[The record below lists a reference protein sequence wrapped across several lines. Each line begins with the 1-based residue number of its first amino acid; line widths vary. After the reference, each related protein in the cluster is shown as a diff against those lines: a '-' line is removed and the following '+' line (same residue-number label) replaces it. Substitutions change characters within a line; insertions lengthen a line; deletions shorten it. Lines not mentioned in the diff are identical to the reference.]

1 MAEAAHRMSSR
12 ALGTKI
18 ALGLVI
24 ALASELIVAP
34 PVAAAP
40 PPPSAVADQQN
51 PALSYADLADLS
63 LPAQVIAGVTVT
75 KANRLKGE
83 MAPGLQPRQARFL
96 VTASVGLLLRGANG
110 LPGVVTYIVDLPL
123 DEKGRLPKLK
133 KQRFL
138 VLAEHVAGRPA
149 ELRLNSPYSHLAW
162 AQPAE
167 SILRAILTEANS
179 AKTPPRVTG
188 IGNAFYVA
196 GSIPGEGES
205 QIFLTTANNRPISL
219 TVLRRPGEEPQWAVA
234 LGEMVDESAQ
244 APAKET
250 LLWYRL
256 ACSLPPTLPAS
267 AVGSLGESE
276 AEAARA
282 DYRFIIGQ
290 LGPCTRM
297 LPR

>member
-1 MAEAAHRMSSR
+1 MAEAPDRNLGR
-12 ALGTKI
+12 TLGTRFALALAI
-18 ALGLVI
+18 ALL
-24 ALASELIVAP
+24 LAP
-34 PVAAAP
+34 PSAAAP
-40 PPPSAVADQQN
+40 PAAAVAN
-51 PALSYADLADLS
+51 PLNPTLSYADLADLS
-63 LPAQVIAGVTVT
+63 LHAQIVAGVTVA
-75 KANRLKGE
+75 KASRLKGDL
-83 MAPGLQPRQARFL
+83 APGLRPGQARFL
-96 VTASVGLLLRGANG
+96 VTASVGLLLRGASG

-123 DEKGRLPKLK
+123 NEKGRSPTLK

-138 VLAEHVAGRPA
+138 VLADHVSGRPA
-149 ELRLNSPYSHLAW
+149 ELRLNSPSSHLAW
-162 AQPAE
+162 TQATE
-167 SILRAILTEANS
+167 STLREILTEANS
-179 AKTPPRVTG
+179 AKAPPRVTG
-188 IGNAFYVA
+188 IGNAFYVP

-244 APAKET
+244 APAKDT

-256 ACSLPPTLPAS
+256 ACFLPQTLPANAIAS
-267 AVGSLGESE
+267 MGESE

-290 LGPCTRM
+290 LGPCTRT